1 MNTLWSREDALRR
14 DTVMI
19 TLGIAMILLGWWI
32 A

>member
-1 MNTLWSREDALRR
+1 MHTLLAREDALRR
-14 DTVMI
+14 DTIMI